1 MNIILLHPDD
11 FIAADRVRLCG
22 RRLQH
27 IRSVQ
32 RAAVGDVLRVGRIDG
47 RLGDGLV
54 AALDDT
60 RLEMTV
66 ELTRDPP
73 APAPLRLLLALP
85 RPKALR
91 RVLQCVAAMG
101 VKDIVLVNTW
111 RVEKSFW
118 SSPALAPE
126 ALRQEL
132 LLGLEQGGDSVV
144 PTLTLE
150 PRFKP
155 FVEDRLPQWSAGS
168 RRLLAH
174 PHATASCPRGV
185 AEAATLA
192 VGPEGGFIQYE
203 LDALVSAGF
212 EAVTLGA
219 RPLRVEH
226 AVAAL
231 LGRIL

>member
-1 MNIILLHPDD
+1 MNVILLFPDD
-11 FIAADRVRLCG
+11 FLAPDRVRLSG
-22 RRLQH
+22 RRLEH
-27 IRSVQ
+27 VRRVQ
-32 RAAVGDVLRVGRIDG
+32 RAAVGDVLRVGRLDG
-47 RLGDGLV
+47 RLGEGAVQAIDDG
-54 AALDDT
+54 A
-60 RLEMTV
+60 LEMTV
-66 ELTRDPP
+66 RLEREPPP
-73 APAPLRLLLALP
+73 AAALRLVLALP

-101 VKDIVLVNTW
+101 VKQLVLLNTW

-118 SSPALAPE
+118 SSPALA
-126 ALRQEL
+126 ADAVRHEL
-132 LLGLEQGGDSVV
+132 LLGLEQGGDTVLPHVV
-144 PTLTLE
+144 LE
-150 PRFKP
+150 SRFKP
-155 FVEDRLPQWSAGS
+155 FVEDRLPDFARGT

-185 AEAATLA
+185 AEPVALA

-203 LDALVSAGF
+203 LDALTSSGF

-219 RPLRVEH
+219 RALRVEH